1 MCLKIWK
8 GSWKK
13 RMIKRIMIFFKYSS
27 QRILFSEILKLCLA
41 FQKELLY
48 LHSSQLSIIPTLLP
62 ALHTVLSSPLSPPC
76 YLSSTCSSPDTIWKF
91 GSCSL
96 WSYAIMTGWCNSLCF
111 FRDQTCVLLLC
122 LRFTCRGFCAT
133 LYTSTWLT
141 SSLMG
146 LENTTCPQNTKEWWG
161 SHQFTC

>member
-1 MCLKIWK
+1 MPTQVCLKIWK

-41 FQKELLY
+41 FQKEMLY

-76 YLSSTCSSPDTIWKF
+76 YLPSTQFSALHYPHHATCPPPAAPQTRSENSVPAACEAMPSWLDDATAFAYSEIKRVF
-91 GSCSL
+91 SFYASDSL
-96 WSYAIMTGWCNSLCF
+96 AGGF
-111 FRDQTCVLLLC
+111 VLLFTH
-122 LRFTCRGFCAT
+122 LRD
-133 LYTSTWLT
+133 
-141 SSLMG
+141 
-146 LENTTCPQNTKEWWG
+146 
-161 SHQFTC
+161 

>member
-8 GSWKK
+8 RSWKK
-13 RMIKRIMIFFKYSS
+13 RMIKRIMILFKYSS
-27 QRILFSEILKLCLA
+27 QRILFSEILKLRLV

-48 LHSSQLSIIPTLLP
+48 PHSSQLSIIP
-62 ALHTVLSSPLSPPC
+62 PC
-76 YLSSTCSSPDTIWKF
+76 YLPSTCSSPDTLWKL

-96 WSYAIMTGWCNSLCF
+96 WSYAIMIWWCNSLRF

-133 LYTSTWLT
+133 LYTSMRLT

-146 LENTTCPQNTKEWWG
+146 LENTTCPQNTKELRG